1 MKAECRNEDRRRAS
15 ESNTKNGRDKA
26 QESQSRFR
34 IGMVLVPSALFRGH
48 SVGLNSPDRWIQ
60 PIPSPKK
67 PDAGATRP
75 FFASLALCSAIV
87 KSRAFLGRIL
97 TTDGHG
103 WTRMGQRLLIRAHPC
118 LSVVEFPGLRLAARL
133 IPAPQIKFRRTVSQS
148 VAVMLGESN
157 DAKIQL
163 NPT

>member
-1 MKAECRNEDRRRAS
+1 MKAECRSEDRRRAP

-26 QESQSRFR
+26 QESQNEEFLLACPPEPWRR
-34 IGMVLVPSALFRGH
+34 RMPSALFRGH
-48 SVGLNSPDRWIQ
+48 SVGLNSPDRLIQ
-60 PIPSPKK
+60 PIPSPGK
-67 PDAGATRP
+67 PNAGATRP

-118 LSVVEFPGLRLAARL
+118 LSVVEFPGLRLAAL
-133 IPAPQIKFRRTVSQS
+133 WQFSFLLMALWPQLWSGTISS
-148 VAVMLGESN
+148 VRE
-157 DAKIQL
+157 
-163 NPT
+163 